1 MNLRDKVVLITGAGS
16 GIGKETAVEMARCGA
31 IPVLV
36 GRTES
41 KLAIAV
47 QEARRYR
54 PEAMTEVCDVAA
66 EDMVREMVRRVYER
80 FQHVDVLVNNAGI
93 MTVKLFEDFTRDEFD
108 THLQTNFYGALSLV
122 RSVVP
127 IMRKQGKGVILN
139 VTSVGGKLIVPGT
152 TGYAASKA
160 ALYAFSEALYYE
172 LADSGIHVGVV
183 LPASIHTEILSNT
196 TTRLGEYY
204 SRQCNLPPARVAKA
218 IKTAIEK
225 ERFETIVPFS
235 SRFLLAFHDLVPGL
249 FRKSILNRLRPYL
262 KA

>member
-16 GIGKETAVEMARCGA
+16 GIGKETAIEMARCGA
-31 IPVLV
+31 IPVLI

-41 KLAIAV
+41 KLASVAE
-47 QEARRYR
+47 EARRYR
-54 PEAMTEVCDVAA
+54 PETVIEVCDVSA
-66 EDMVREMVRRVYER
+66 EDMVQKMVSRVYER
-80 FQHVDVLVNNAGI
+80 FQQIDVLINNAGI
-93 MTVKLFEDFTRDEFD
+93 MNVKLFDDFTKDEFD
-108 THLQTNFYGALSLV
+108 EHLQINFYGALNLI

-160 ALYAFSEALYYE
+160 ALYAFSEALYFE

-183 LPASIHTEILSNT
+183 LPASIHTDILAST

-204 SRQCNLPPARVAKA
+204 GRQCNVPPIGVAKA
-218 IKTAIEK
+218 IRTAIEK
-225 ERFETIVPFS
+225 ERFETIVPLN
-235 SRFLLAFHDLVPGL
+235 SRFLLAFHDLFPGL

-262 KA
+262 KD

>member
-1 MNLRDKVVLITGAGS
+1 MRLRDRVVLITGAGS
-16 GIGKETAVEMARCGA
+16 GIGKDTAVEMARCGS

-41 KLAIAV
+41 KLAAAV
-47 QEARRYR
+47 EEARRYR
-54 PEAMTEVCDVAA
+54 PEAITEVCDVAA
-66 EDMVREMVRRVYER
+66 EDMVREMVRKVYER
-80 FQHVDVLVNNAGI
+80 FQHIDVLINNAGI
-93 MTVKLFEDFTRDEFD
+93 MTVKLFEDLPEDEFD
-108 THLQTNFYGALSLV
+108 EHFRTNFYGALNLV

-127 IMRKQGKGVILN
+127 IMKKQGEGVIMN

-183 LPASIHTEILSNT
+183 LPASIHTEILTNT

-204 SRQCNLPPARVAKA
+204 SRQCNLHPARVAKA
-218 IKTAIEK
+218 IRTAIEK

-235 SRFLLAFHDLVPGL
+235 SRFLLASHDLFPGL
-249 FRKSILNRLRPYL
+249 FRKALRNRLRPYL